1 MAQLAL
7 VRGGAGRLAK
17 ASLTLPELADAER
30 RGVAAALATHVL
42 DELADEIALRISLC
56 RLPQLTEMCLTAS
69 KRKPYAPVSLRTH
82 SPQLLLSATSGV
94 EKLHSLQVLL
104 HLGVVVVDCTSAL
117 PTPALTVGKHEVV
130 VRAVLVVDVSS
141 PALAVSLDLVDRLGL
156 GLVVI
161 VDAREVVKV
170 PLELGVRVAAPGEGE
185 LGPALDV
192 VHVADRLVAVV
203 LVDHGRHELLGLV
216 RARLVV
222 QHGVDVRDDAGF
234 AGLLDCGEKVLL
246 VAPLGALCALLVE
259 LAEVPQV
266 IASVSERP
274 TCMSRSTHMS

>member
-1 MAQLAL
+1 
-7 VRGGAGRLAK
+7 
-17 ASLTLPELADAER
+17 
-30 RGVAAALATHVL
+30 
-42 DELADEIALRISLC
+42 
-56 RLPQLTEMCLTAS
+56 
-69 KRKPYAPVSLRTH
+69 
-82 SPQLLLSATSGV
+82 
-94 EKLHSLQVLL
+94 
-104 HLGVVVVDCTSAL
+104 
-117 PTPALTVGKHEVV
+117 
-130 VRAVLVVDVSS
+130 
-141 PALAVSLDLVDRLGL
+141 
-156 GLVVI
+156 
-161 VDAREVVKV
+161 
-170 PLELGVRVAAPGEGE
+170 
-185 LGPALDV
+185 